1 MAYNPN
7 YEKARDSGSS
17 GVEISDLNPGKS
29 YDVDIRRLPV
39 DVRGTAAVAG
49 TANEGKQ
56 RRVEQYMKARR
67 SAGKY
72 RQKRGYDEPY
82 TDMQGQTPAFIEG
95 DQFGR
100 AGATNYADNP
110 EEPTAMFGIFRGF

>member
-29 YDVDIRRLPV
+29 YDVDIRRLPA
-39 DVRGTAAVAG
+39 DVRGTASVAG

-56 RRVEQYMKARR
+56 RRVEQYMKAKR

-95 DQFGR
+95 DQFGK
-100 AGATNYADNP
+100 AGATNYADKPQSSTNKLYY
-110 EEPTAMFGIFRGF
+110 

>member
-1 MAYNPN
+1 MDYNPN

-29 YDVDIRRLPV
+29 YDVDIRRLPA
-39 DVRGTAAVAG
+39 DVRGTASVAG

-56 RRVEQYMKARR
+56 RRVEQYMKAKR

-95 DQFGR
+95 EQFGK
-100 AGATNYADNP
+100 AGATNYADKPQSSTNKLYY
-110 EEPTAMFGIFRGF
+110 